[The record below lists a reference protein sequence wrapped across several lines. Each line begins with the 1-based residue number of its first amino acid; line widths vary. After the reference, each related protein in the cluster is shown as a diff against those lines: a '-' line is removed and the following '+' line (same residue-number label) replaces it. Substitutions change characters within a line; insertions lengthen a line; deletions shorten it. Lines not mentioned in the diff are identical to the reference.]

1 MSDFILVDPKL
12 YDKFLN
18 CHWTTKSGVRQVKA
32 SYNNQKEAEDYLRE
46 AKLKGYKAYP
56 CPICNKWHVGHK
68 KGVRAK
74 EQESKKDLEKTVKFL
89 RGVVRELKQKIKE
102 QEHQIKEQE
111 QQIKLYRNGE
121 YEIEH

>member
-1 MSDFILVDPKL
+1 MSDFILVNPKL

-68 KGVRAK
+68 KGVK
-74 EQESKKDLEKTVKFL
+74 SKESKKDLEETIEQL
-89 RGVVRELKQKIKE
+89 RSEIAELKRIIEGQKL
-102 QEHQIKEQE
+102 
-111 QQIKLYRNGE
+111 QIKLYRNGE